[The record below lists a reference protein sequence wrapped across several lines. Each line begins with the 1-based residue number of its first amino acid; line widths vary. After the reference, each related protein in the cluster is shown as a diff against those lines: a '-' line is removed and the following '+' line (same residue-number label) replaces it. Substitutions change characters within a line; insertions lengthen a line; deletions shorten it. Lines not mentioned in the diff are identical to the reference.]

1 MRPLPA
7 RDARLLLVAPLRRGG
22 RWLLSLMLGSV
33 IVISLWHIAADSER
47 AATNTT
53 VARLAASLTAL
64 AAENMAQGRP
74 LDAGRAAP
82 NPFTLLRWQQG
93 NYCGELAESRTP
105 RRGCWYFL
113 PQQAR
118 VLYRARFD
126 GWRSGGKEGVQ
137 VWQLVRLP
145 LQTMETAKAER
156 PTAVELR
163 AVDWTDPVT
172 TPAGQMEMER

>member
-1 MRPLPA
+1 MRPLPD
-7 RDARLLLVAPLRRGG
+7 REARLLLVAPLQRRG
-22 RWLLSLMLGSV
+22 RWLLILILANV
-33 IVISLWHIAADSER
+33 ILITIWHILVAVEQR
-47 AATNTT
+47 AVNTT
-53 VARLAASLTAL
+53 VARLSASLNAL
-64 AAENMAQGRP
+64 AAENMAQGRS
-74 LDAGRAAP
+74 LDEGLARRD
-82 NPFTLLRWQQG
+82 PFVLLRGRQD

-105 RRGCWYFL
+105 HRGCWYFL

-156 PTAVELR
+156 LTAVELR
-163 AVDWTDPVT
+163 AVDWTDP
-172 TPAGQMEMER
+172 

>member
-7 RDARLLLVAPLRRGG
+7 RDARLLLVAPLQQ
-22 RWLLSLMLGSV
+22 GSRAVLVLILANV
-33 IVISLWHIAADSER
+33 ILITIWHIVVASER
-47 AATNTT
+47 GAMNTT
-53 VARLAASLTAL
+53 VGNLARSLNAL

-74 LDAGRAAP
+74 LDAGWAMR
-82 NPFTLLRWQQG
+82 NPFVLLRGQQG
-93 NYCGELAESRTP
+93 NYCGELAQDQTP
-105 RRGCWYFL
+105 SRGCWYFL

-145 LQTMETAKAER
+145 QQAMDTAKAER
-156 PTAVELR
+156 LTAVELR
-163 AVDWTDPVT
+163 AVEWTDP
-172 TPAGQMEMER
+172 